1 MRHKGHGAGEA
12 ERLLPLIPDAF
23 GPKVMSEGATIRKA
37 EEKPLLLSARGLVK
51 SYGGNRA
58 VDGVDLDIPERAFT
72 TLLGPS
78 GCGKTTI
85 LRMIGGFETPDAGS
99 LTLDGRSLAGVPP
112 ERRPVNTVFQNYA
125 LFPHMTVFENVAF
138 SLTLRRGA
146 QDPTPQVK
154 RALDAVHM
162 GEFAARYPHQLS
174 GGQQQRVAVARA
186 IIAEPHLLLLDEPLS
201 ALDRKMRSHLQI
213 ELKDLQRR
221 LGIAFVYVTHDQEE
235 AFALSDMI
243 VVMNR
248 GKIAQKTDPL
258 TLYARPAD
266 TFVADFIGSASL
278 IEGEILATAK
288 EQATIAT
295 PLGTITAPAVEGLA
309 PGQRAA
315 LVLRPENLR
324 QAPAHP
330 GSGKG
335 HEIAAQVRHV
345 VFKGD
350 RFMIEAEAAGL
361 ALRLMTEQP
370 PEPGAEIRIAFDPK
384 TSFITRLAS

>member
-1 MRHKGHGAGEA
+1 MTQAWDTTAGDQHVGTG
-12 ERLLPLIPDAF
+12 LP
-23 GPKVMSEGATIRKA
+23 M
-37 EEKPLLLSARGLVK
+37 LLSARGLVK
-51 SYGGNRA
+51 SYGRNRA

-72 TLLGPS
+72 TFLGPS

-85 LRMIGGFETPDAGS
+85 LRMIGGFEAPDAGS
-99 LTLDGRSLAGVPP
+99 LVLDGRSLTGVPP

-125 LFPHMTVFENVAF
+125 LFPHLTVFENVAF

-146 QDPTPQVK
+146 QDPAPRVK

-162 GEFAARYPHQLS
+162 GEFTSRYPHQLS

-201 ALDRKMRSHLQI
+201 ALDRKMRGHLQI

-235 AFALSDMI
+235 AFALSDI
-243 VVMNR
+243 VVVMNKGR
-248 GKIAQKTDPL
+248 IAQKADPV

-278 IEGEILATAK
+278 VEGEVLALDT
-288 EQATIAT
+288 ETATIGT
-295 PLGTITAPAVEGLA
+295 PLGTITTSAIHGLA
-309 PGQRAA
+309 KGERAA
-315 LVLRPENLR
+315 LVIRPEHLR
-324 QAPAHP
+324 LGATDGHAAPTLALT
-330 GSGKG
+330 GK
-335 HEIAAQVRHV
+335 VRHV

-350 RFMIEAEAAGL
+350 RYLIEADISGVTV
-361 ALRLMTEQP
+361 RLMADRP
-370 PEPGAEIRIAFDPK
+370 AEPGSTIAMMLD
-384 TSFITRLAS
+384 TASCFITRLAS